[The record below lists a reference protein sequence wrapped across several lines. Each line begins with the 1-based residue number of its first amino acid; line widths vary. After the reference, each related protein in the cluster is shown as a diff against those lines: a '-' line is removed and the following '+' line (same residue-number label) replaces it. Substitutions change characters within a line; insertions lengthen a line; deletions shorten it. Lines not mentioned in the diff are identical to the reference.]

1 MATLEELFP
10 EKKKEKGVSLNSL
23 FSEDKEEKGVSLES
37 LFSEDK
43 KDVLKGSVI
52 DGGDDYKKVQNE
64 FKYSKWEDFKDQVLK
79 KTYGG
84 AARDIAQG
92 TIDFTNYLAKKL
104 PNVEENIIDINFPK
118 IEEPDYFGGSL
129 SRDLL
134 GFFGGLKGVDK
145 AGNLLKIPKFK
156 NKALRSIQVLTK
168 GGIAEQVAFSP
179 YEKRLSNLVESS
191 PTFRNPLTNYL
202 QAVGTDT
209 EDVARAKMFAEGGI
223 IGIPFEVLANITR
236 GADNVKINAGA
247 KLNEKTVLDN
257 IKVLSRENQ
266 DKIYESKNK
275 LKTLDNIAKE
285 KYKQTQSIKDTLGT
299 KRTLEGVDVPPAM
312 TRPAL
317 KKSVTDRVEKAALD
331 LLKQGN
337 VTRNPNLRLNEQ
349 IADLIMT
356 QRLSVDDFVKT
367 YKKFKVTDTDI
378 AKFYSYNAADAG
390 RTLQSLSVIQRQ
402 LNRMAKVPGAS
413 KEFQEMVLKE
423 SDLLDTAGGFWRR
436 LDNIRRGLMVTQLA
450 TAVRNFE
457 SQVTRGGLNVMQKGL
472 DFGMQNLVRK
482 INPNLKIKQFADP
495 LESLKGMGNIFRQF
509 RPKNFKTVKK
519 ETDKILSSFPKE
531 QDRLFLRFS
540 NDVVAR
546 GFKEAAKGGILDK
559 TEAAVQLLNVVN
571 KGQEFITRR
580 AVFQSSLAERIASN
594 KSFYK
599 GKDLRQIIQNNDTLN
614 IRKQDIAG
622 AVDDALEVTF
632 AKNFDRYGGGY
643 ETFANKFIGLVNSI
657 PFTGSLLLPFPRF
670 LMNSVKFHIDFSPLG
685 ILNFLS
691 KGERAALRAGD
702 TSKLSRAILGTG
714 MLSLAYWMR
723 SQPYAGEKWYEFNVG
738 NRTIDTRAL
747 NPFASYLF
755 VADLVKRKQDGTL
768 RNIGL
773 KDFAAAF
780 LGIRAGTGLYLVDR
794 IVQATTGQ
802 NPKIKL
808 GEELEKFAG
817 KLLSGFAVPLQTWTD
832 LAGSFFP
839 EMTVVKDISKDP
851 FVGEFKKRI
860 PVPNDYPP
868 LTSSTSIEYND
879 QGIPVPRI
887 LRRESPG
894 VRQFT
899 GITFQA
905 PKNSA
910 EKEFDRLQFT
920 RNEIFKSTRIPELDG
935 ALKKIIAPKIAIGI
949 SVLVDSPYYQG
960 LNEETKVI
968 VLKKAL
974 TDIKKDA
981 SEKIKRDTDLA
992 PYLMRYEIEK
1002 LSKDERRLLDSYLG
1016 KEYLDTMIKEFGGK
1030 RWSHNHKKI
1039 QKK

>member
-1030 RWSHNHKKI
+1030 R
-1039 QKK
+1039 